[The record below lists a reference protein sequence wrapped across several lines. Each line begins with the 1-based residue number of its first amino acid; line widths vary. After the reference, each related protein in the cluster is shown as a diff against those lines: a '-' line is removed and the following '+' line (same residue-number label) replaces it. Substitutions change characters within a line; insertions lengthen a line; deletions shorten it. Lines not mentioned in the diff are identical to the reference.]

1 MTTPT
6 PSDLYDGIQSLQ
18 ADNDDCL
25 REDNRLLL
33 MHENTIIKY
42 LSDDIRTVKED
53 VKALLR
59 IIAESGVEGGVEMEN
74 RGLSVVVLE
83 EKEEMNCS
91 HLY

>member
-1 MTTPT
+1 
-6 PSDLYDGIQSLQ
+6 
-18 ADNDDCL
+18 
-25 REDNRLLL
+25 